1 MSALLTE
8 LAAQAER
15 QAIFRAEREASHAET
30 TTQAVR
36 DEDREWE
43 GTVGDGPWLSHGE
56 ETFGWSASAPLAR
69 VSPASIGPRW
79 SFPWTS
85 YSPEST
91 TNSLSSCRCQARA
104 PAPHSGHL
112 SRPQKV

>member
-30 TTQAVR
+30 TTQAGR

-43 GTVGDGPWLSHGE
+43 GTVGDGLG
-56 ETFGWSASAPLAR
+56 
-69 VSPASIGPRW
+69 
-79 SFPWTS
+79 
-85 YSPEST
+85 
-91 TNSLSSCRCQARA
+91 
-104 PAPHSGHL
+104 
-112 SRPQKV
+112 

>member
-43 GTVGDGPWLSHGE
+43 GTVGDGLGCA
-56 ETFGWSASAPLAR
+56 TARRPLA
-69 VSPASIGPRW
+69 GQPR
-79 SFPWTS
+79 
-85 YSPEST
+85 
-91 TNSLSSCRCQARA
+91 RR
-104 PAPHSGHL
+104 
-112 SRPQKV
+112 SRG

>member
-1 MSALLTE
+1 MSTSTTIRVSTQTRDRLAALAREWGISMSELLTE

-43 GTVGDGPWLSHGE
+43 GTVGDGLG
-56 ETFGWSASAPLAR
+56 
-69 VSPASIGPRW
+69 
-79 SFPWTS
+79 
-85 YSPEST
+85 
-91 TNSLSSCRCQARA
+91 
-104 PAPHSGHL
+104 
-112 SRPQKV
+112 

>member
-1 MSALLTE
+1 MSALLTV

-43 GTVGDGPWLSHGE
+43 GTVGDGLG
-56 ETFGWSASAPLAR
+56 
-69 VSPASIGPRW
+69 
-79 SFPWTS
+79 
-85 YSPEST
+85 
-91 TNSLSSCRCQARA
+91 
-104 PAPHSGHL
+104 
-112 SRPQKV
+112 